1 MLKHRH
7 SRHALLLA
15 LLLALL
21 NGCASDSTLYVPPA
35 HQPAI
40 PPLPSQ
46 ARQTDSPTWSA
57 SAQTDIEQWLQ
68 SLTEPSLPA
77 APARPPTKR

>member
-7 SRHALLLA
+7 SRPGLLLA

-21 NGCASDSTLYVPPA
+21 SGCAKDSTLFVPPA

-46 ARQTDSPTWSA
+46 ARQVDSPTWSA
-57 SAQTDIEQWLQ
+57 SAQTDIEKWLQ
-68 SLTEPSLPA
+68 SLTEPSSPA
-77 APARPPTKR
+77 GPVKPPTKR